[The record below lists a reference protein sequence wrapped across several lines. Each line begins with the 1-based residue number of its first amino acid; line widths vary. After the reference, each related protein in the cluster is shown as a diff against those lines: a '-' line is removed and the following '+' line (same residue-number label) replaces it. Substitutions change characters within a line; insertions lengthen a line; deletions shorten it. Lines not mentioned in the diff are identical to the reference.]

1 MSGFD
6 RFGSGEAGREGGLW
20 AGRDFS
26 WGGGVASLVMV
37 NTKWLEDRRSKIED
51 RVDRVVKK

>member
-1 MSGFD
+1 
-6 RFGSGEAGREGGLW
+6 LW

-26 WGGGVASLVMV
+26 WGGGVVSLVMV